1 MVLIGSVRVG
11 VVDRF
16 GYLRMQKSTSSN
28 VSIGLVMGCARRF
41 GFCWSI
47 ILCTQVRCFMVL
59 IGSVSAGSGVHLGG
73 AAGRALCC
81 KVCTSKNFSLSFVPF
96 RLSCWLF

>member
-1 MVLIGSVRVG
+1 MVLIGSVMVG

-41 GFCWSI
+41 GFCWSHHF
-47 ILCTQVRCFMVL
+47 VHS
-59 IGSVSAGSGVHLGG
+59 GSVFYG
-73 AAGRALCC
+73 AYRFC
-81 KVCTSKNFSLSFVPF
+81 VCRFGCAFGWRGWACVML
-96 RLSCWLF
+96 